1 MLVFHVAQHDAV
13 VAVAE
18 GCSDFGQV
26 AAFVQCAV
34 RYGFA
39 AVGTFVAFTCFVI
52 FFIVAV
58 VREQT
63 VEVALF
69 SEYAGT
75 VVYAVIA
82 GIAAAE
88 AHPPVFVQTFEQ
100 VLGIDGF
107 GNNRTV
113 GRADTGR
120 CRTCAFLYGD
130 DFDQRRVDDETA
142 LVIQYLAVGIGIVY
156 LNIHRVLT
164 HAAQSQVLGR
174 AVAAAEI
181 DGRFVFQ
188 QSAQIG
194 CRAFV
199 FLLKGNDI
207 SFDFAALAV
216 TFYGNGIKGN
226 AFFCFVFRVGKTGG
240 ECH

>member
-39 AVGTFVAFTCFVI
+39 AVGTFVAFTCFVL

-69 SEYAGT
+69 SEYACA
-75 VVYAVIA
+75 VVYAVIR

-88 AHPPVFVQTFEQ
+88 AHAPVFIQAFEQ

-107 GNNRTV
+107 GDDRAV
-113 GRADTGR
+113 GCADTGR
-120 CRTCAFLYGD
+120 GGTRAFLYGN
-130 DFDQRRVDDETA
+130 DFNQSGIDNKSA
-142 LVIQYLAVGIGIVY
+142 LVVKDLAVGIGVVH
-156 LNIHRVLT
+156 LDVDRVLT
-164 HAAQSQVLGR
+164 HAAQGHVLGC
-174 AVAAAEI
+174 AVTAAEI
-181 DGRFVFQ
+181 DGRF
-188 QSAQIG
+188 
-194 CRAFV
+194 
-199 FLLKGNDI
+199 
-207 SFDFAALAV
+207 
-216 TFYGNGIKGN
+216 
-226 AFFCFVFRVGKTGG
+226 FF
-240 ECH
+240 